1 MQTLGKDLETLIE
14 WVNKKDESVKLELT
28 EQLLNVRNVLTE
40 EVRNKIYE
48 QIKTDP
54 ELRGPVGYTGADGDQ
69 GPLGPQGPRGNT
81 PRVEIDEDN
90 KKVRFQIDS
99 AITEST
105 GDEVP
110 LWSNWI
116 DLEGKPG
123 EKGEAGPIGEAGTD
137 GRSFVS
143 ASIYE
148 NCLYLYDDT
157 GQQHALGNVRGP
169 QGPTGEQGPKGDRL
183 TWHDLSEAQINE
195 LRGPQG
201 DVGQKGDP
209 GSFPK
214 FQVIPEEFKIR
225 WQVSE
230 DIENPWGEW
239 LDLPQG
245 PQGIQG
251 DKGER
256 FMYEDFRPE
265 HLAELVGPQGEKGD
279 KGDKGKDSHPGT
291 VASILK
297 MDEQFMA
304 EAVGPMGPRG
314 AKGEKGD
321 KGDKGDPGKDADAKP
336 IEKKLETFKKKVIED
351 HTKLNTKVD
360 RSVEKLRGE
369 MTQRISDVRFTR
381 LNELLIPTAAH
392 AVAGDDA
399 TTNEIFQE
407 VEFNEVDNWDE
418 IVSGSP
424 IYIDNTIKAS
434 IRGDT
439 YDPDNYLIYAS
450 AEHISQIADGFITKA
465 QQRGRAYIYRLGVV
479 TIDPKVI
486 ADGPELVPGEYY
498 YLAHPFPGIT
508 NGQITFN
515 KPTYGIAQQV
525 GQAISSTQLFVN
537 TTTEPAILNRTNT
550 QIQGRNGATLQA
562 PTTPMGVEGDTFGDV
577 IWDKDYIYYCTL
589 NYDGVSKI
597 WRRVAS
603 ESNWT

>member
-40 EVRNKIYE
+40 EVRNEIYE
-48 QIKTDP
+48 QIKSDP

-69 GPLGPQGPRGNT
+69 GPLGPKGPRGNT

-116 DLEGKPG
+116 DLEGKQG
-123 EKGEAGPIGEAGTD
+123 EQGPQGFIGEAGKD

-143 ASIYE
+143 ASIHE

-169 QGPTGEQGPKGDRL
+169 QGLTGEQGPKGDRL

-214 FQVIPEEFKIR
+214 FQAIPEEFKIR

-256 FMYEDFRPE
+256 FIYEDFKPE
-265 HLAELVGPQGEKGD
+265 HLAELVGPKGEKGD

-297 MDEQFMA
+297 MDEQFMT
-304 EAVGPMGPRG
+304 EAVGPRGPRG
-314 AKGEKGD
+314 PKGEKGD
-321 KGDKGDPGKDADAKP
+321 KGDKGDPGKDANTDAVEQEV
-336 IEKKLETFKKKVIED
+336 EKFKAKV
-351 HTKLNTKVD
+351 VD
-360 RSVEKLRGE
+360 EHSKFDKRLKDTTEKLRQE
-369 MTQRISDVRFTR
+369 MTNRISDVRFTR

-392 AVAGDDA
+392 AVAGDPEN
-399 TTNEIFQE
+399 NEIYQP
-407 VEFNEVDNWDE
+407 VDIDDWTGL
-418 IVSGSP
+418 VSGAP
-424 IYIDNTIKAS
+424 IYIDNAIKAS
-434 IRGDT
+434 VRGDT
-439 YDPDNYLIYAS
+439 YDPENPLIYAS
-450 AEHISQIADGFITKA
+450 AEHVSQVADGIIVKGP
-465 QQRGRAYIYRLGVV
+465 RGKGWIYRLGMVE
-479 TIDPKVI
+479 IDRMAI
-486 ADGPELVPGEYY
+486 ADGDDLQVGEYY
-498 YLAHPFPGIT
+498 YLAHPTIGST
-508 NGQITFN
+508 SGQITVN
-515 KPTYGIAQQV
+515 KPTYGVAQLV
-525 GQAISSTQLFVN
+525 GQAITKRKLYVN
-537 TTTEPAILNRTNT
+537 TTTDPVILNRTNLVA
-550 QIQGRNGATLQA
+550 QGRNGAMLVA
-562 PTTPMGVEGDTFGDV
+562 PKTPQGTEGDTFGDV
-577 IWDKDYIYYCTL
+577 SWDD
-589 NYDGVSKI
+589 NYMYVCIRDWDGISEI
-597 WRRVAS
+597 WRRTAI
-603 ESNWT
+603 ESSW